1 MTRKNTKKRSREK
14 PRFKKDFSYRL
25 FIILILL
32 VVMVFSFLPGTGI
45 IGKYLGNFSRNSF
58 GIFAIPVYLFLLLLC
73 AFMPAMKT
81 RPRFRKNMIYVGLL
95 LMMLM
100 VLIDVTLIPA
110 ASFSKRIEGA
120 RHLAQDSIGAGLF
133 GDLIGYVFALYLG
146 KIGSYFVF
154 AVLLFFA
161 NLSFFNFTIKE
172 FFIMTQER
180 ILAWKNRRAEKAVS
194 NSMDDEGYDLEFDPM
209 VEQQPPFIP
218 LDADHLFEEKKFV
231 SGDSEPLI
239 VRNHNDYIFPPFEE
253 EESESGEKQL
263 TILKQPR
270 ETHLQSNFH
279 PHTEKQ
285 KEDNAVYEP
294 PSIELLSEVKE
305 TGKRNRKQLEEN
317 AHKIM
322 QTLSSFGIE
331 GSIQQINQ
339 GPTVTC
345 YELSPAPGV
354 RVSRIVNLADNI
366 ALNLASSGIRIE
378 APMPGKAAVGIEVPN
393 LTKDTVSIRELLD
406 HSAFKNA
413 DFALPFAVG
422 KNIFGAPIVA
432 GLEKMPHLLVAGAT
446 GSGKSVCI
454 NTLILSILYT
464 KSPSE
469 CKLLLIDPKV
479 VELSIYN
486 AIPHLIS
493 PVVTNP
499 RKANNALG
507 WAVGE
512 MDRRYRLFAEEG
524 VRDYTGY
531 QEKAKKNGLEEI
543 PYVVIIIDE
552 LADLMMEAAK
562 EVEAKICRIAQLARA
577 CGIHLVLATQRPS
590 VDVITGIIKAN
601 IPSRISF
608 QVSSQ
613 IDSRT
618 ILDGA
623 GAEKLLGKGDM
634 LFSPSNLAKPIRV
647 QGAFVSD
654 GEVQKVVEFLKS
666 KHEPIY
672 DETVEKDIESDAAVS
687 DPAAEENRDE
697 LIPDAIEVVLSEGQA
712 SVSQIQRKLK
722 VGYARAG
729 RIIDT
734 LENMGIVGP
743 HEGSK
748 PRRVLVDR
756 GYLDEQREANDESA
770 Q

>member
-1 MTRKNTKKRSREK
+1 
-14 PRFKKDFSYRL
+14 
-25 FIILILL
+25 
-32 VVMVFSFLPGTGI
+32 
-45 IGKYLGNFSRNSF
+45 
-58 GIFAIPVYLFLLLLC
+58 
-73 AFMPAMKT
+73 
-81 RPRFRKNMIYVGLL
+81 
-95 LMMLM
+95 
-100 VLIDVTLIPA
+100 
-110 ASFSKRIEGA
+110 
-120 RHLAQDSIGAGLF
+120 
-133 GDLIGYVFALYLG
+133 
-146 KIGSYFVF
+146 
-154 AVLLFFA
+154 
-161 NLSFFNFTIKE
+161 
-172 FFIMTQER
+172 
-180 ILAWKNRRAEKAVS
+180 
-194 NSMDDEGYDLEFDPM
+194 
-209 VEQQPPFIP
+209 
-218 LDADHLFEEKKFV
+218 
-231 SGDSEPLI
+231 
-239 VRNHNDYIFPPFEE
+239 
-253 EESESGEKQL
+253 
-263 TILKQPR
+263 
-270 ETHLQSNFH
+270 
-279 PHTEKQ
+279 
-285 KEDNAVYEP
+285 
-294 PSIELLSEVKE
+294 
-305 TGKRNRKQLEEN
+305 
-317 AHKIM
+317 
-322 QTLSSFGIE
+322 
-331 GSIQQINQ
+331 
-339 GPTVTC
+339 
-345 YELSPAPGV
+345 
-354 RVSRIVNLADNI
+354 
-366 ALNLASSGIRIE
+366 
-378 APMPGKAAVGIEVPN
+378 MPGKAAVGIEVPN
-393 LTKDTVSIRELLD
+393 QEKDMVSIRELLD
-406 HSAFKNA
+406 HTAFKNA
-413 DFALPFAVG
+413 DFTLPFAVG
-422 KNIFGAPIVA
+422 KNIFGAPIIA

-479 VELSIYN
+479 VELSVYN
-486 AIPHLIS
+486 GIPHLIS

-524 VRDYTGY
+524 VRDYTRY

-543 PYVVIIIDE
+543 PYIVIIIDE

-590 VDVITGIIKAN
+590 VDVITGTIKAN

-634 LFSPSNLAKPIRV
+634 LFSPSNLAKPVRV

-654 GEVQKVVEFLKS
+654 AEVQRVVDYLKS
-666 KHEPIY
+666 EHEPRY
-672 DETVEKDIESDAAVS
+672 DVSVERDIESDTSVPDRNVDEDA
-687 DPAAEENRDE
+687 DE
-697 LIPDAIEVVLSEGQA
+697 LLPDAIEVVLSEGQA

-734 LENMGIVGP
+734 LETMGIVGP

-748 PRRVLVDR
+748 PRRVLV
-756 GYLDEQREANDESA
+756 GPEYLEEQREGNDEST

>member
-1 MTRKNTKKRSREK
+1 MARKDTQKRVRGK
-14 PRFKKDFSYRL
+14 IKGKRDFPYRL
-25 FIILILL
+25 FIIIIILAI
-32 VVMVFSFLPGTGI
+32 MVFSFLPGTGV

-58 GIFAIPVYLFLLLLC
+58 GIFAIPVYLYLLAICTFL
-73 AFMPAMKT
+73 PAIKT
-81 RPRFRKNMIYVGLL
+81 RPGFRKNVIYIGLL

-110 ASFSKRIEGA
+110 ASFTKRIEGA
-120 RHLAQDSIGAGLF
+120 RHLAQDSVGAGLF
-133 GDLIGYVFALYLG
+133 GDLIGYVFAVYLG
-146 KIGSYFVF
+146 KIGSFF
-154 AVLLFFA
+154 IFILLLFFA
-161 NLSFFNFTIKE
+161 NLSFFNFTLKE
-172 FFIMTQER
+172 FFAMTQDR
-180 ILAWKNRRAEKAVS
+180 VFVWKEKR
-194 NSMDDEGYDLEFDPM
+194 G
-209 VEQQPPFIP
+209 
-218 LDADHLFEEKKFV
+218 EKKELRQVKEDIAYDEKESMEEREVPLEIPENEYLLDGEKFLTGETDRFV
-231 SGDSEPLI
+231 I
-239 VRNHNDYIFPPFEE
+239 HNHNEYAQPSFAE
-253 EESESGEKQL
+253 EESKTGEKQL
-263 TILKQPR
+263 TMIEPEEDR
-270 ETHLQSNFH
+270 RLQSSM
-279 PHTEKQ
+279 TA
-285 KEDNAVYEP
+285 EDEEVGVYEP
-294 PSIELLSEVKE
+294 PFIALLNEVKGR
-305 TGKRNRKQLEEN
+305 GKRDHKELEEN
-317 AHKIM
+317 ARKIV
-322 QTLSSFGIE
+322 QTLSSFGID
-331 GSIQQINQ
+331 GTIQQINQ

-393 LTKDTVSIRELLD
+393 QEKDMVSIRELLD
-406 HSAFKNA
+406 HTAFKNA
-413 DFALPFAVG
+413 DFTLPFAVG
-422 KNIFGAPIVA
+422 KNIFGAPIIA

-479 VELSIYN
+479 VELSVYN
-486 AIPHLIS
+486 GIPHLIS

-524 VRDYTGY
+524 VRDYTRY

-543 PYVVIIIDE
+543 PYIVIIIDE

-590 VDVITGIIKAN
+590 VDVITGTIKAH

-634 LFSPSNLAKPIRV
+634 LFSPSNLAKPVRV

-654 GEVQKVVEFLKS
+654 AEVQRVVDYLKS
-666 KHEPIY
+666 EHEPRY
-672 DETVEKDIESDAAVS
+672 DVSVERDIESDTSVPDRNVDEDA
-687 DPAAEENRDE
+687 DE
-697 LIPDAIEVVLSEGQA
+697 LLPDAIEVVLSEGQA

-734 LENMGIVGP
+734 LETMGIVGP

-748 PRRVLVDR
+748 PRRVLV
-756 GYLDEQREANDESA
+756 GPEYLEEQREGNDEST

>member
-1 MTRKNTKKRSREK
+1 MARKDTQKRVRGK
-14 PRFKKDFSYRL
+14 IKGKRDFPYRL
-25 FIILILL
+25 FIIIIILAI
-32 VVMVFSFLPGTGI
+32 MVFSFLPGTGV

-58 GIFAIPVYLFLLLLC
+58 GIFAIPVYLYLLAIC
-73 AFMPAMKT
+73 AFLPAIKT
-81 RPRFRKNMIYVGLL
+81 RPGFRKNVIYIGLL

-110 ASFSKRIEGA
+110 ASFTKRIEGA
-120 RHLAQDSIGAGLF
+120 RHLAQDSVGAGLF
-133 GDLIGYVFALYLG
+133 GDLIGYVFAVYLG
-146 KIGSYFVF
+146 KIGSFF
-154 AVLLFFA
+154 IFILLLFFA
-161 NLSFFNFTIKE
+161 NLSFFNFTLKE
-172 FFIMTQER
+172 FFAMTQDR
-180 ILAWKNRRAEKAVS
+180 VFVWKEKRGEKKELRQVKEDIAYDEKA
-194 NSMDDEGYDLEFDPM
+194 SMEEREVPLE
-209 VEQQPPFIP
+209 IP
-218 LDADHLFEEKKFV
+218 ENEYLLDGEKFLTGETDRFV
-231 SGDSEPLI
+231 I
-239 VRNHNDYIFPPFEE
+239 HNHNEYAQPSFAE
-253 EESESGEKQL
+253 EESKTGEKQL
-263 TILKQPR
+263 TMIEPEEDR
-270 ETHLQSNFH
+270 RLQSSM
-279 PHTEKQ
+279 TA
-285 KEDNAVYEP
+285 EDEEVGVYEP
-294 PSIELLSEVKE
+294 PFIALLNEVKGR
-305 TGKRNRKQLEEN
+305 GKSDHKELEEN
-317 AHKIM
+317 ARKIV
-322 QTLSSFGIE
+322 QTLSSFGID
-331 GSIQQINQ
+331 GTIQQINQ

-393 LTKDTVSIRELLD
+393 QEKDMVSIRELLD
-406 HSAFKNA
+406 HTAFKNA
-413 DFALPFAVG
+413 DFTLPFAVG
-422 KNIFGAPIVA
+422 KNIFGAPIIA

-464 KSPSE
+464 KSPFE

-479 VELSIYN
+479 VELSVYN
-486 AIPHLIS
+486 GIPHLIS

-524 VRDYTGY
+524 VRDYTRY

-543 PYVVIIIDE
+543 PYIVIIIDE

-590 VDVITGIIKAN
+590 VDVITGTIKAN

-634 LFSPSNLAKPIRV
+634 LFSPSNLAKPVRV

-654 GEVQKVVEFLKS
+654 AEVQRVVDYLKS
-666 KHEPIY
+666 EHEPRY
-672 DETVEKDIESDAAVS
+672 DVSVERDIESDTSVPDRNVDEDA
-687 DPAAEENRDE
+687 DE
-697 LIPDAIEVVLSEGQA
+697 LLPDAIEVVLSEGQA

-734 LENMGIVGP
+734 LETMGIVGP

-748 PRRVLVDR
+748 PRRVLV
-756 GYLDEQREANDESA
+756 GPEYLEEQREGNDEST

>member
-1 MTRKNTKKRSREK
+1 MARKDTQKRVRGK
-14 PRFKKDFSYRL
+14 IKGKRDFPYRL
-25 FIILILL
+25 FIIIIILAI
-32 VVMVFSFLPGTGI
+32 MVFSFLPGTGV

-58 GIFAIPVYLFLLLLC
+58 GIFAIPVYLYLLAIC
-73 AFMPAMKT
+73 AFLPAIKT
-81 RPRFRKNMIYVGLL
+81 RPGFRKNVIYIGLL

-110 ASFSKRIEGA
+110 ASFTKRIEGA
-120 RHLAQDSIGAGLF
+120 RHLAQDSVGAGLF
-133 GDLIGYVFALYLG
+133 GDLIGYVFAIYLG
-146 KIGSYFVF
+146 KIGSFF
-154 AVLLFFA
+154 IFILLLFFA
-161 NLSFFNFTIKE
+161 NLSFFNFTLKE
-172 FFIMTQER
+172 FFAMTQDR
-180 ILAWKNRRAEKAVS
+180 VFVWKEKR
-194 NSMDDEGYDLEFDPM
+194 G
-209 VEQQPPFIP
+209 
-218 LDADHLFEEKKFV
+218 EKKELRQVKEDIAYDEKESMEEREVPLEIPENEYLLDGEKFLTGETDRFV
-231 SGDSEPLI
+231 I
-239 VRNHNDYIFPPFEE
+239 HNHNEYAQPSFAE
-253 EESESGEKQL
+253 EESKTGEKQL
-263 TILKQPR
+263 TMIEPEEDR
-270 ETHLQSNFH
+270 RLQSSM
-279 PHTEKQ
+279 TA
-285 KEDNAVYEP
+285 EDDEVGVYEP
-294 PSIELLSEVKE
+294 PFIALLNEVKGR
-305 TGKRNRKQLEEN
+305 GKRDHKELEEN
-317 AHKIM
+317 ARKIV
-322 QTLSSFGIE
+322 QTLSSFGID
-331 GSIQQINQ
+331 GTIQQINQ

-393 LTKDTVSIRELLD
+393 QEKDMVSIRELLD
-406 HSAFKNA
+406 HTAFKNA
-413 DFALPFAVG
+413 DFTLPFAVG
-422 KNIFGAPIVA
+422 KNIFGAPIIA

-479 VELSIYN
+479 VELSVYN
-486 AIPHLIS
+486 GIPHLIS

-524 VRDYTGY
+524 VRDYTRY

-543 PYVVIIIDE
+543 PYIVIIIDE

-590 VDVITGIIKAN
+590 VDVITGTIKAN

-634 LFSPSNLAKPIRV
+634 LFSPSNLAKPVRV

-654 GEVQKVVEFLKS
+654 AEVQRVVDYLKS
-666 KHEPIY
+666 EHEPRY
-672 DETVEKDIESDAAVS
+672 DVSVERDIESDTSVPDRNVDEDA
-687 DPAAEENRDE
+687 DE
-697 LIPDAIEVVLSEGQA
+697 LLPDAIEVVLSEGQA

-734 LENMGIVGP
+734 LETMGIVGP

-748 PRRVLVDR
+748 PRRVLV
-756 GYLDEQREANDESA
+756 GPEYLEEQREGNDEST

>member
-1 MTRKNTKKRSREK
+1 MARKNKHERRTGKSGMKKK
-14 PRFKKDFSYRL
+14 LPYRL
-25 FIILILL
+25 LIFIFVLI
-32 VVMVFSFLPGTGI
+32 VMVFSFLPGTGI
-45 IGKYLGNFSRNSF
+45 IGKYLGQFSKNVF
-58 GIFAIPVYLFLLLLC
+58 GVFAIPVYLYLLSIC
-73 AFMPAMKT
+73 AFLPAIKT
-81 RPRFRKNMIYVGLL
+81 RQKFRRNFSYVGLL
-95 LMMLM
+95 ILMFM
-100 VLIDVTLIPA
+100 VLVDVTFIPA
-110 ASFSKRIEGA
+110 ASYSKRIVGA
-120 RHLAQDSIGAGLF
+120 KHLAQDSIGSGLF
-133 GDLIGYVFALYLG
+133 GDVIGYVFALYLG
-146 KIGSYFVF
+146 KIGSFIVF
-154 AVLLFFA
+154 AILLFFA
-161 NLSFFNFTIKE
+161 NLSFFNFTLKE
-172 FFIMTQER
+172 FLAITQEKF
-180 ILAWKNRRAEKAVS
+180 LAWKKSKEEKASKKAEPKVES
-194 NSMDDEGYDLEFDPM
+194 KESLQDEFYEDEILTDPFTDEKPFEDEIRPNQEM
-209 VEQQPPFIP
+209 LQPVV
-218 LDADHLFEEKKFV
+218 H
-231 SGDSEPLI
+231 
-239 VRNHNDYIFPPFEE
+239 NHNDYLDRHI
-253 EESESGEKQL
+253 SE
-263 TILKQPR
+263 
-270 ETHLQSNFH
+270 
-279 PHTEKQ
+279 EKQ
-285 KEDNAVYEP
+285 KPYEDIVETSDSYNYIDLIDEEQLISFYKP
-294 PSIELLSEVKE
+294 PSIALLNEMKADSIRDHKA
-305 TGKRNRKQLEEN
+305 LEEN
-317 AHKIM
+317 ARKITK
-322 QTLSSFGIE
+322 TLQSFGIE
-331 GSIQQINQ
+331 GSIHEINQ

-366 ALNLASSGIRIE
+366 AMNLASSGIRIE

-393 LTKDTVSIRELLD
+393 KQKDTVSIRELIG
-406 HSAFKNA
+406 HQAFEHA
-413 DFALPFAVG
+413 DVKLPFAVG
-422 KNIFGAPIVA
+422 KNIFGAPIIA

-464 KSPSE
+464 KSPTE

-486 AIPHLIS
+486 GIPHLIS

-507 WAVGE
+507 WAVVE

-524 VRDYTGY
+524 VRDYVAY
-531 QEKAKKNGLEEI
+531 KDKAIKDNLEQI
-543 PYVVIIIDE
+543 PYIVIIIDE
-552 LADLMMEAAK
+552 LADLMMEADK

-590 VDVITGIIKAN
+590 VDVITGTIKAN

-634 LFSPSNLAKPIRV
+634 LFSPSNLSKPIRV

-654 GEVQKVVEFLKS
+654 DEVARVVEFLKFNHHAS
-666 KHEPIY
+666 Y
-672 DETVEKDIESDAAVS
+672 DENVEREIEADTRDLERNELEDA
-687 DPAAEENRDE
+687 DE
-697 LIPDAIEVVLSEGQA
+697 LIPDAIEVVLLEGQA

-734 LENMGIVGP
+734 LESMGIVGP

-748 PRRVLVDR
+748 PRRILVDSD
-756 GYLDEQREANDESA
+756 YLKKQGDEHNESA
-770 Q
+770 K

>member
-1 MTRKNTKKRSREK
+1 MARRDTQKRARGKTKTKRVF
-14 PRFKKDFSYRL
+14 PYRL
-25 FIILILL
+25 VIIIIILAM
-32 VVMVFSFLPGTGI
+32 MVFSFLPGTGV

-58 GIFAIPVYLFLLLLC
+58 GVFAIPVYLCLLAIC
-73 AFMPAMKT
+73 AFLPAIKT
-81 RPRFRKNMIYVGLL
+81 RPRFRKNVIYIGLL

-110 ASFSKRIEGA
+110 ASFAKRMEGA
-120 RHLAQDSIGAGLF
+120 KHLAQDSVGAGLF
-133 GDLIGYVFALYLG
+133 GNLIGYVFAVYLG
-146 KIGSYFVF
+146 KIGSFFIFVI
-154 AVLLFFA
+154 LLFFA
-161 NLSFFNFTIKE
+161 NLSFFNFTLKE
-172 FFIMTQER
+172 FFGMTQDR
-180 ILAWKNRRAEKAVS
+180 MFAWKEKRAERKAQRERQEDVVYDEREPEDDREVS
-194 NSMDDEGYDLEFDPM
+194 LGTPGNEDLLDDENFLTGE
-209 VEQQPPFIP
+209 
-218 LDADHLFEEKKFV
+218 ADHFV
-231 SGDSEPLI
+231 I
-239 VRNHNDYIFPPFEE
+239 HNHNEYPQLSFAEE
-253 EESESGEKQL
+253 ASESGEKQL
-263 TILKQPR
+263 TMIEPEEDTKV
-270 ETHLQSNFH
+270 SSSIA
-279 PHTEKQ
+279 TE
-285 KEDNAVYEP
+285 EEITGVYES
-294 PSIELLSEVKE
+294 PSIELLSEIKGGGERDHKE
-305 TGKRNRKQLEEN
+305 LQEN
-317 AHKIM
+317 ARKIV

-331 GSIQQINQ
+331 GTIQQINQ

-393 LTKDTVSIRELLD
+393 QKKDMVSIRELLD

-422 KNIFGAPIVA
+422 KNIFGAPIIA

-479 VELSIYN
+479 VELSVYN
-486 AIPHLIS
+486 GIPHLIS

-524 VRDYTGY
+524 VRDYIGY
-531 QEKAKKNGLEEI
+531 REKAKKNGLEEI
-543 PYVVIIIDE
+543 PYIVIIIDE

-590 VDVITGIIKAN
+590 VDVITGTIKAN

-634 LFSPSNLAKPIRV
+634 LFSPSNLSKPVRV

-654 GEVQKVVEFLKS
+654 DEVQRVVDFLKS
-666 KHEPIY
+666 EHEPRY
-672 DETVEKDIESDAAVS
+672 DASVERDIESDTSVPDRNADEDA
-687 DPAAEENRDE
+687 DE

-734 LENMGIVGP
+734 LETMGIVGP

-748 PRRVLVDR
+748 PRRVLV
-756 GYLDEQREANDESA
+756 GPEYLDEQREANDEST